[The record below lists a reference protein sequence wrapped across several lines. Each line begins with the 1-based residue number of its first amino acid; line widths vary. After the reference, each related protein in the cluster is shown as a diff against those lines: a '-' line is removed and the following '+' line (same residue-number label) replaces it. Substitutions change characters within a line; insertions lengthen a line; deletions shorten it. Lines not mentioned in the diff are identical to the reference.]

1 MTYTI
6 TVTDQEKSAMED
18 ALEHAG
24 RIYRKCADDFRTSG
38 RAALAESYQVDAQ
51 RIDRVLAGLKR
62 SQPERLAS

>member
-1 MTYTI
+1 
-6 TVTDQEKSAMED
+6 MED